1 MMLDS
6 YTPQM
11 EWRGRMSS
19 ADFNAPSSTRV
30 LSHSS
35 TLPRQEIIEDLEQS
49 LSLWDE
55 SALKSGV
62 STAYD
67 KRFRTVGPKISK
79 PSSRQDE
86 IVLLKKWDGFV
97 SKVLEDGFIAQFE
110 EDGQGAEAL
119 EAEFDLDELVDGDK
133 EILTEGMPVIWCIS
147 RERAN
152 GGQKRC
158 STIYLRRQAA
168 PREAEVSAA
177 ATSLDEWFNT
187 STASP
192 GS

>member
-11 EWRGRMSS
+11 EWRGRVSH
-19 ADFNAPSSTRV
+19 ADSNEISSTRV
-30 LSHSS
+30 LAQSS
-35 TLPRQEIIEDLEQS
+35 TLPRQELVEDLEQS
-49 LSLWDE
+49 ISLWDE
-55 SALKSGV
+55 SSMKCGV

-67 KRFRTVGPKISK
+67 KRLRTVGPKISK

-97 SKVLEDGFIAQFE
+97 SKVLEDGFVAQFE
-110 EDGQGAEAL
+110 ENGHGTGAL

-133 EILTEGMPVIWCIS
+133 EILAEGMSVIWCIS

-177 ATSLDEWFNT
+177 AKNLDEWFTT

-192 GS
+192 GI